1 MASVGLGEIAVLCD
15 ECRLVPEG
23 QFGLVGYADP
33 YVRYDLLR
41 NMVHLVICRRI
52 FAWYRWIMARLD
64 DAVQPHSDTGYVRER
79 RDTCSVGGES

>member
-1 MASVGLGEIAVLCD
+1 VPSVGLGEIAVLCD

-41 NMVHLVICRRI
+41 TMVD
-52 FAWYRWIMARLD
+52 W
-64 DAVQPHSDTGYVRER
+64 
-79 RDTCSVGGES
+79 

>member
-1 MASVGLGEIAVLCD
+1 MPAVGLGEIAVPCD

-41 NMVHLVICRRI
+41 TMVD
-52 FAWYRWIMARLD
+52 W
-64 DAVQPHSDTGYVRER
+64 
-79 RDTCSVGGES
+79 